1 MTSTPVYALDQCER
15 KGSVLLIQGWAL
27 PIEDGNVSV
36 CLYIDGLSKS
46 GESWR
51 IELPIDQDRPDV
63 RSAYTTLGEGPCG
76 FFFYGRI
83 PEGSPEAL
91 TLSWANGITRVLLRF
106 EAEEAGKKRI
116 NRIMWVRS
124 MGRLGRQ
131 ALGLVT
137 SGQFSLLKEKF
148 SRRFATARTPMQRL
162 DEQTI
167 ATLSDLQRPVL
178 LIDHE
183 LGGGANLFRNHWIEE
198 QTLLEKHI
206 VLITF
211 SIVKLAYIVTLF
223 SATDRRS
230 LGAYRCED
238 LGDLIVCLSPKKV
251 VYNNAVAFPDA
262 QELIQTLV
270 RYKQSSE
277 EVSLGIIVHDYFAI
291 CPSAHLVNA
300 ESAFCGVPDD
310 LTICASCLQRS
321 HQPFVSLY
329 PLNGI
334 EQWRSDW
341 MSLLQAAEWI
351 RFFSASSIR
360 FFQKAYP
367 KLNISRFILQPHIVE
382 SLSSA
387 DRKAFDA
394 SKVRNA
400 CKRSIVVV
408 GSISAIKGSKIV
420 RELAQWLEL
429 HNSAWVVRVIGSVS
443 PTPRVSTKYF
453 RETGPYQKDQL
464 TQLVLEFDP
473 DVFLFPSIAPETFS
487 LVLHEI
493 ARYDLP
499 IAAFDIGAQG
509 DFVSDYHCGIKLPN
523 AAIRDSQSLVQAL
536 DDYFS
541 ANLEPS

>member
-1 MTSTPVYALDQCER
+1 
-15 KGSVLLIQGWAL
+15 
-27 PIEDGNVSV
+27 
-36 CLYIDGLSKS
+36 
-46 GESWR
+46 
-51 IELPIDQDRPDV
+51 
-63 RSAYTTLGEGPCG
+63 
-76 FFFYGRI
+76 
-83 PEGSPEAL
+83 
-91 TLSWANGITRVLLRF
+91 
-106 EAEEAGKKRI
+106 
-116 NRIMWVRS
+116 
-124 MGRLGRQ
+124 
-131 ALGLVT
+131 
-137 SGQFSLLKEKF
+137 
-148 SRRFATARTPMQRL
+148 
-162 DEQTI
+162 
-167 ATLSDLQRPVL
+167 
-178 LIDHE
+178 
-183 LGGGANLFRNHWIEE
+183 
-198 QTLLEKHI
+198 
-206 VLITF
+206 
-211 SIVKLAYIVTLF
+211 
-223 SATDRRS
+223 
-230 LGAYRCED
+230 
-238 LGDLIVCLSPKKV
+238 
-251 VYNNAVAFPDA
+251 
-262 QELIQTLV
+262 
-270 RYKQSSE
+270 
-277 EVSLGIIVHDYFAI
+277 
-291 CPSAHLVNA
+291 
-300 ESAFCGVPDD
+300 
-310 LTICASCLQRS
+310 
-321 HQPFVSLY
+321 
-329 PLNGI
+329 
-334 EQWRSDW
+334 
-341 MSLLQAAEWI
+341 MSLLQAADWI

-367 KLNISRFILQPHIVE
+367 KLNTSRFILQPHIVE

-387 DRKAFDA
+387 DRKAIDA

-400 CKRSIVVV
+400 CKRTIVVV